1 MLLTPDDSVKDR
13 LAAYFY
19 WSDPQALEQALM
31 VAQAEKI
38 NIREIRRW
46 SKQEGHEVKYL
57 EFFKMFRKLKRVKS

>member
-1 MLLTPDDSVKDR
+1 
-13 LAAYFY
+13 
-19 WSDPQALEQALM
+19 M